1 MSDSGL
7 VISTQNAAGQNPP
20 FDSVRLP
27 PPPPPLSIP
36 SPSENR
42 RSPETFPTRSPTA
55 SPSKPGFAATLRM
68 SQSAPG
74 PVVQRQR
81 VVIAN
86 KHGEKLVGLLHE
98 TGSSEIVIVC
108 HGFRSTKEDRTTV
121 NLAAALEKEGISAFR
136 FDFAG
141 NGESQGTF
149 EYGNYWREADDL
161 RAVIEHFNGANRVT
175 SAIVGHSKGGGVVL
189 LYASKYHDIHTVV
202 NVSGRYDLKGG
213 IEDRLGKD
221 FMQTIKEDGFID
233 VKNKS
238 GTISYRVT
246 HESMMDRLNTNMH
259 KACLQIDK
267 KCRVLTVHGSADEII
282 PVADALEF
290 AKIIPNHKLQIVEG
304 ANHNYSSHQAELT
317 SIVSSFIKQALEED
331 REKPSQ

>member
-1 MSDSGL
+1 MISQVSDFGL
-7 VISTQNAAGQNPP
+7 VISTQSAGDQNPP
-20 FDSVRLP
+20 FSSIR
-27 PPPPPLSIP
+27 PPPLPIP
-36 SPSENR
+36 SPPKNR
-42 RSPETFPTRSPTA
+42 RSPETFLTRSPIA
-55 SPSKPGFAATLRM
+55 SPGKPPFAATPRM
-68 SQSAPG
+68 AQS
-74 PVVQRQR
+74 VQQQR
-81 VVIAN
+81 VAIQN

-98 TGSSEIVIVC
+98 TGSSEIVIIC
-108 HGFRSTKEDRTTV
+108 HGFRSTKDENTMV

-141 NGESQGTF
+141 NGESEGTF
-149 EYGNYWREADDL
+149 EYGNYWREADDIH
-161 RAVIEHFNGANRVT
+161 AVIEHFNGANRVT

-202 NVSGRYDLKGG
+202 NVSGRYDLKAG
-213 IEDRLGKD
+213 IEGRFGKE
-221 FMQTIKEDGFID
+221 FMQKIKEDGFFD

-246 HESMMDRLNTNMH
+246 LESLMDRLNTNMH
-259 KACLQIDK
+259 EACLQIDK
-267 KCRVLTVHGSADEII
+267 NCRVLTVHGSADQII

-304 ANHNYSSHQAELT
+304 ADHCYSSHQTELA

-331 REKPSQ
+331 REKSSQ